1 MQDLTSRRRLLPPSS
16 PAILVPSG
24 AIIVVYIVCRTTS
37 RVPID
42 PLSRRHSPLNIDTL
56 TLRDSISSPSSYL
69 VACCTNNHFLGRTVS
84 FDSKRF
90 YSRHPKDMIPQKT
103 TTVHASPTRH
113 DQVRQK
119 IMLYQNP
126 PPLLLLNPPPPH
138 PRLLLG
144 LPRWTKCSTLASC
157 LNQQYHELASS
168 YQPQW
173 ALHPRITTAE
183 ASERRASFDS
193 LPLGRPDPGEGQSH
207 GIKHLDNPLHPG

>member
-126 PPLLLLNPPPPH
+126 PPLLLLNPPPPPPPPVARPAKVDKMQH
-138 PRLLLG
+138 TCLLPKPAVSRVSVILSTTMG
-144 LPRWTKCSTLASC
+144 LTPADHYSRGLRKTCLVRFTPPWSARPGGRSKSRDQAS
-157 LNQQYHELASS
+157 
-168 YQPQW
+168 
-173 ALHPRITTAE
+173 
-183 ASERRASFDS
+183 
-193 LPLGRPDPGEGQSH
+193 
-207 GIKHLDNPLHPG
+207 